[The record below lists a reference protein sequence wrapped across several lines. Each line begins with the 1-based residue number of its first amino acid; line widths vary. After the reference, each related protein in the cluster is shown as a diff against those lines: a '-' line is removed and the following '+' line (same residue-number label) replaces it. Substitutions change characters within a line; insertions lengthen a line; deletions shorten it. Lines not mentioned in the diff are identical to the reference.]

1 MAYINHETGL
11 LSLKDNQN
19 KLILDLGL
27 IMSPRDLKKVIKK
40 MVKNQDHKS
49 DYYILTDEYLDLN

>member
-40 MVKNQDHKS
+40 MVKNQDYKS